1 MTAAERALYNRIAK
15 LQGKMFKM
23 IGNLESIKI
32 DLAGYQE

>member
-1 MTAAERALYNRIAK
+1 MTAPERALYSRIAK

-32 DLAGYQE
+32 QLAGYRE